1 MDVSFLPVAE
11 KCEMQIHSNYS
22 SARVNRTTPSTGY
35 IGKRSFILSLY
46 EEERSLEN
54 RSYDVSILGSGMTS
68 YIFLLRNST
77 NNTTQAT

>member
-1 MDVSFLPVAE
+1 MRGADSFE
-11 KCEMQIHSNYS
+11 YS

-68 YIFLLRNST
+68 YIFLLRKST
-77 NNTTQAT
+77 TTRH